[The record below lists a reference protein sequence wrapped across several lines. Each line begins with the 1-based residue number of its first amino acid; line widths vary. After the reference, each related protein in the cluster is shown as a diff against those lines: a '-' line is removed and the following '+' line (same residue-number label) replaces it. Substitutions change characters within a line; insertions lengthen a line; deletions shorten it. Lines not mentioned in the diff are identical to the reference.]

1 MIGFQ
6 WLLGFPSFHVDLF
19 LGFSS
24 NKKHLCQID
33 YKNNHN
39 LVNSM
44 WCTYT
49 FEMYENVFEYIKGT
63 FIDSCIYIVFKAH

>member
-1 MIGFQ
+1 MTTRFSILPCWFFG
-6 WLLGFPSFHVDLF
+6 
-19 LGFSS
+19 GFSS

-33 YKNNHN
+33 YKNYHN

-63 FIDSCIYIVFKAH
+63 FIDSCIYIVFKAN